1 MAIRVLIVDDH
12 VAVSQGMK
20 AVLEHKADMIVTVL
34 SSALETMKLV
44 KEEDFDVILLDLH
57 MPELNGME
65 LAQSILHEK
74 PESKIVV
81 WTGFDLA
88 THMNLLIE
96 VGVYGFISKASSTE
110 DIMMSITAAARGL
123 SILPVSILRQ
133 LTKRVEGSHM
143 KGAEEKESIHLTEK
157 DQKMLKLIAEGL
169 TNREIAE
176 ALYMSQRAV
185 EYALTRLFGKL
196 GARSRTEALMKAK
209 QYGLV
214 SFQTV

>member
-12 VAVSQGMK
+12 IAVSQGMK

-34 SSALETMKLV
+34 SSAFETIKLV
-44 KEEDFDVILLDLH
+44 KQEHFDVILLDLH

-65 LAQSILHEK
+65 LAQSILDER
-74 PESKIVV
+74 PGSKIVV

-88 THMNLLIE
+88 AHMNLLIE
-96 VGVYGFISKASSTE
+96 AGVYGFISKASSTE
-110 DIMMSITAAARGL
+110 DIMISITAAARGL

-133 LTKRVEGSHM
+133 LTKKAEGPHI
-143 KGAEEKESIHLTEK
+143 KDTEAKETIHLTEK
-157 DQKMLKLIAEGL
+157 EKKILELIAEGL

-185 EYALTRLFGKL
+185 EYALTRLFGQL
-196 GARSRTEALMKAK
+196 GARSRTEALMKAR

>member
-12 VAVSQGMK
+12 IAVSQGMK
-20 AVLEHKADMIVTVL
+20 AVLEHKTDMIVTVL

-44 KEEDFDVILLDLH
+44 KKEHFDVILLDLH
-57 MPELNGME
+57 MPELNGIE
-65 LAQSILHEK
+65 LAQTILYEK

-88 THMNLLIE
+88 VHMNLLIE
-96 VGVYGFISKASSTE
+96 AGVYGFISKASSTE

-133 LTKRVEGSHM
+133 LTKRVEGSPI
-143 KGAEEKESIHLTEK
+143 KGAEVKETIHLTEK
-157 DQKMLKLIAEGL
+157 EQKILELIAEGL
-169 TNREIAE
+169 TNRQIAE

-185 EYALTRLFGKL
+185 EYALTRLFEKL
-196 GARSRTEALMKAK
+196 GARSRTEALMKAR
-209 QYGLV
+209 QYGLI
-214 SFQTV
+214 SFKTV

>member
-12 VAVSQGMK
+12 IAVSQGMK

-34 SSALETMKLV
+34 SSALETMRLV
-44 KEEDFDVILLDLH
+44 KQEHFDVILLDLH

-65 LAQSILHEK
+65 LAQTILYEK

-96 VGVYGFISKASSTE
+96 AGVCGFISKASSTE

-133 LTKRVEGSHM
+133 LTKKVESSRV
-143 KGAEEKESIHLTEK
+143 KGAEENGLIHLTEK
-157 DQKMLKLIAEGL
+157 EQKILKLIAEGL

-185 EYALTRLFGKL
+185 EYALTRLFEKL
-196 GARSRTEALMKAK
+196 GARSRTEALMKAR

>member
-20 AVLEHKADMIVTVL
+20 AVLEHKANMIVTVL
-34 SSALETMKLV
+34 ASSLETMKLV
-44 KEEDFDVILLDLH
+44 KQEHFDVILLDLH

-65 LAQSILHEK
+65 LAQTILYEK

-88 THMNLLIE
+88 AHMNLLIE
-96 VGVYGFISKASSTE
+96 AGVYGFISKASSTE
-110 DIMMSITAAARGL
+110 DIMMSITAAARGM

-133 LTKRVEGSHM
+133 LTKKVEGSRM
-143 KGAEEKESIHLTEK
+143 MGTEEKESIHLTEK
-157 DQKMLKLIAEGL
+157 EQKILKLIAEGL
-169 TNREIAE
+169 TNRQIAE

-185 EYALTRLFGKL
+185 EYALTRLFGQL
-196 GARSRTEALMKAK
+196 GARSRTEALMKAR